1 MQSVNDM
8 TWREFQLRKA
18 GYEREQLKNWEHTRM
33 VAYWAGMD
41 GGFDGKKTT
50 IDKFLPLGKD
60 VEKPRVSEEHQASFI
75 KTMQDYKD
83 KVKNKN
89 VNS

>member
-1 MQSVNDM
+1 M

-18 GYEREQLKNWEHTRM
+18 GYEREQLRNWEHTRM
-33 VAYWAGMD
+33 TAYWSGAGTA
-41 GGFDGKKTT
+41 FDGKKTT
-50 IDKFLPLGKD
+50 MDKFLPLGKD
-60 VEKPRVSEEHQASFI
+60 FEKPIVSEEHQASFI
-75 KTMQDYKD
+75 KMMQDYKD

>member
-1 MQSVNDM
+1 M

-33 VAYWAGMD
+33 VAYWSGAGTA
-41 GGFDGKKTT
+41 FDGKKTT
-50 IDKFLPLGKD
+50 IDKFLPLGNDTDKL
-60 VEKPRVSEEHQASFI
+60 KVSDEHRESFN
-75 KTMQDYKD
+75 KAMQDYKD

>member
-1 MQSVNDM
+1 LQSVNDM

-41 GGFDGKKTT
+41 GGFDGKKTSIT
-50 IDKFLPLGKD
+50 KFLPLGKD
-60 VEKPRVSEEHQASFI
+60 AVKPRVSDEHQASFN
-75 KTMQDYKD
+75 KAMQEYKK
-83 KVKNKN
+83 KVNG
-89 VNS
+89 

>member
-1 MQSVNDM
+1 M

-33 VAYWAGMD
+33 TAYWSGAGTA
-41 GGFDGKKTT
+41 FDGTKMSM
-50 IDKFLPLGKD
+50 DKFLPLGKD
-60 VEKPRVSEEHQASFI
+60 AEKPRVSIEHRESFN
-75 KTMQDYKD
+75 KAMQEYKD
-83 KVKNKN
+83 KVKSRN